1 MAVQDSQISEGSAA
15 TSIDGEK
22 THVVDIQA
30 EVAPESFTTE
40 EEKQAFLATFT
51 AEDDKA
57 IMRKVDRKF
66 LLLIGLMYMVKN
78 VSYVRQNQRFYH
90 LMHIIVDRLFERC
103 IRQGASS
110 RSSNKCHDAA
120 WYDFRSV

>member
-1 MAVQDSQISEGSAA
+1 MAVHDNQISEGSAA

-22 THVVDIQA
+22 APAVDIQV
-30 EVAPESFTTE
+30 EVAPESFATE

-51 AEDDKA
+51 AEDDKR

-78 VSYVRQNQRFYH
+78 VSHV
-90 LMHIIVDRLFERC
+90 
-103 IRQGASS
+103 
-110 RSSNKCHDAA
+110 
-120 WYDFRSV
+120 